1 MIRVK
6 GLKACDINSDW
17 NMFTLQFKHVNCAY
31 QAVNCNLAH
40 KGLINRVSKFE
51 GVMTIKR

>member
-6 GLKACDINSDW
+6 GLKAWDINSDW
-17 NMFTLQFKHVNCAY
+17 NMFSLQFKHVNCAY
-31 QAVNCNLAH
+31 QAVNCNPAH
-40 KGLINRVSKFE
+40 KGLINRGSKFE